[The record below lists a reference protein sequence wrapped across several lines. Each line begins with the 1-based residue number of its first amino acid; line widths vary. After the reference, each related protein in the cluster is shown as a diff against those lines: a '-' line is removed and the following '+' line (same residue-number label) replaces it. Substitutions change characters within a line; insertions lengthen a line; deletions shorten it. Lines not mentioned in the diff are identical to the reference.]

1 MSEKEIIFD
10 LNMYSGGHD
19 GGQKMRVLCALINDA
34 RFGIICLNSCYIEEL
49 KLVCEFTKSGE
60 PFTLTI
66 KHCKSK
72 DGFVFDEESCTIVL
86 KNYLGGTGLGTPRK
100 NSAIVKLL
108 VEVLRPE
115 KYELLDPIKG
125 PRDHL
130 TETFYKMDTYTTLK
144 MYFSDED
151 QQSQRF
157 EYGARGSSLMNI
169 CQCVFTYP
177 RIKSGGEYIF
187 KNVLPKSVQKVNDKK
202 QELAASIEW
211 TKFFFETFFKGCLV
225 SYEEPK
231 PVKSRKKRSRRI
243 PLIGEVKIVIHED
256 CDIFVPIDEEL
267 NTITEEA
274 AKFLFPF
281 GNVSPELAKEFIVE
295 TLVPFLAMM
304 GSKKK
309 YVFEFNKPLEKFH
322 TKHVLDSFKTFMN
335 VFIRSEIKK
344 ELATVEEIINPTI
357 DAKNGSVLEFKIEEG
372 KHLKIP
378 TMNISLPKASK
389 QVEVTK
395 VIVGF

>member
-19 GGQKMRVLCALINDA
+19 GGQKMRVLCSLINNA
-34 RFGIICLNSCYIEEL
+34 MLGIICPNSCYIKEL
-49 KLVCEFTKSGE
+49 KLVCEFVKSGE
-60 PFTLTI
+60 DFTITI

-72 DGFVFDEESCTIVL
+72 DGFVFDDESGTVVL
-86 KNYLGGTGLGTPRK
+86 KNYLGGTGLGTSRK

-108 VEVLRPE
+108 IEVLRPE

-125 PRDHL
+125 PKDHL
-130 TETFYKMDTYTTLK
+130 TATSHQMETCTTLK
-144 MYFSDED
+144 MYFS
-151 QQSQRF
+151 SQHVEEPRL
-157 EYGARGSSLMNI
+157 EYDARGSSMMNI

-177 RIKSGGEYIF
+177 LMRKGGEYIF
-187 KNVLPKSVQKVNDKK
+187 KNVLPKSVQKIDGKK

-211 TKFFFETFFKGCLV
+211 TKFFFETFFKGCSV
-225 SYEEPK
+225 SYESVK
-231 PVKSRKKRSRRI
+231 VVKSRKKRSRRI
-243 PLIGEVKIVIHED
+243 PLIGEAKMVIPED
-256 CDIFVPIDEEL
+256 CEIFVPTDEEL
-267 NTITEEA
+267 NTIAKEA
-274 AKFLFPF
+274 SGFLFD
-281 GNVSPELAKEFIVE
+281 VREQAKEFIVE

-309 YVFEFNKPLEKFH
+309 FVFEFNKPLEKFH

-335 VFIRSEIKK
+335 VFIRSETK
-344 ELATVEEIINPTI
+344 TVKPTLEEIVAPTV
-357 DAKNGSVLEFKIEEG
+357 GSSVLEFKIEEG
-372 KHLKIP
+372 EDGKKHLKIP
-378 TMNISLPKASK
+378 TSNISIPKATK